1 MPASGRIWV
10 WEGPEAMAMWR
21 NVEDFAQLKTG
32 TSGTRLEPILQF
44 GPLLRVDHQS
54 TACDPPSLLSAKSI
68 KRVNNNHRNLQGT
81 NVKTIIGTGTWRGAH
96 HNSWHFIHLCP
107 LPLASSLRWGEQ
119 FVAFDNKQLARA
131 LVMLCCQCCPT
142 IVHPQGYE
150 HRGRTRGK
158 ELKSDVSS
166 WCMTFW
172 ERVLYEFAPVTVCDT
187 CDPYRGL
194 YGEVVWDRDTE
205 VKKQRLAFASVSCRK
220 DSQVMSSVTGV
231 QSREKIPQDVWF
243 GTLLRWSQMALHFPS
258 VEFVAMTVIGVA
270 VSYPDPDHPKS
281 KAICS
286 FDVCPS
292 LRQSLC
298 WIRPE
303 FIAPRNSG
311 QLQIAGPSRVGTWQT
326 CGGARCPLCSLCPWC
341 LRSFHLVTR
350 PFSCRRCKVQA
361 LGWLAWFAA
370 PWVLPKWCS
379 TGNGQSKKER
389 RKGKE
394 KERKGKEEKRKEK
407 KQKRTEKKRKDRK
420 EKKEKK
426 RTEKKRKEQKR
437 KKTRKKEKKK
447 ERKERKKRK
456 KEKKERKKR
465 KKEIKKERKKEKKER
480 KQERERTSSVDP
492 KLFSPCRR
500 YWLTCFR
507 ELNFFKRT
515 WPWTPLL

>member
-1 MPASGRIWV
+1 
-10 WEGPEAMAMWR
+10 
-21 NVEDFAQLKTG
+21 
-32 TSGTRLEPILQF
+32 
-44 GPLLRVDHQS
+44 
-54 TACDPPSLLSAKSI
+54 
-68 KRVNNNHRNLQGT
+68 
-81 NVKTIIGTGTWRGAH
+81 
-96 HNSWHFIHLCP
+96 
-107 LPLASSLRWGEQ
+107 
-119 FVAFDNKQLARA
+119 
-131 LVMLCCQCCPT
+131 
-142 IVHPQGYE
+142 
-150 HRGRTRGK
+150 
-158 ELKSDVSS
+158 
-166 WCMTFW
+166 
-172 ERVLYEFAPVTVCDT
+172 
-187 CDPYRGL
+187 
-194 YGEVVWDRDTE
+194 
-205 VKKQRLAFASVSCRK
+205 
-220 DSQVMSSVTGV
+220 
-231 QSREKIPQDVWF
+231 
-243 GTLLRWSQMALHFPS
+243 
-258 VEFVAMTVIGVA
+258 MTVIGVA

-394 KERKGKEEKRKEK
+394 RKRKGKEKRKKRKKTEKNRKEKKRQKRKKRKEK
-407 KQKRTEKKRKDRK
+407 NR
-420 EKKEKK
+420 KEKK
-426 RTEKKRKEQKR
+426 RTEKKKN
-437 KKTRKKEKKK
+437 KK
-447 ERKERKKRK
+447 ERKKERKKRK
-456 KEKKERKKR
+456 KERKEKKKRKKEKR

-500 YWLTCFR
+500 Y
-507 ELNFFKRT
+507 
-515 WPWTPLL
+515 

>member
-1 MPASGRIWV
+1 
-10 WEGPEAMAMWR
+10 
-21 NVEDFAQLKTG
+21 
-32 TSGTRLEPILQF
+32 
-44 GPLLRVDHQS
+44 
-54 TACDPPSLLSAKSI
+54 
-68 KRVNNNHRNLQGT
+68 
-81 NVKTIIGTGTWRGAH
+81 
-96 HNSWHFIHLCP
+96 
-107 LPLASSLRWGEQ
+107 
-119 FVAFDNKQLARA
+119 
-131 LVMLCCQCCPT
+131 
-142 IVHPQGYE
+142 
-150 HRGRTRGK
+150 
-158 ELKSDVSS
+158 
-166 WCMTFW
+166 
-172 ERVLYEFAPVTVCDT
+172 
-187 CDPYRGL
+187 
-194 YGEVVWDRDTE
+194 
-205 VKKQRLAFASVSCRK
+205 
-220 DSQVMSSVTGV
+220 
-231 QSREKIPQDVWF
+231 
-243 GTLLRWSQMALHFPS
+243 MALHFPS

-407 KQKRTEKKRKDRK
+407 TEKNRKEKKRQKRKKRK
-420 EKKEKK
+420 EKNRKEKK
-426 RTEKKRKEQKR
+426 RTEK

-480 KQERERTSSVDP
+480 KQERE
-492 KLFSPCRR
+492 
-500 YWLTCFR
+500 
-507 ELNFFKRT
+507 NFFCGSEIVLSVPQVLT
-515 WPWTPLL
+515 DLLPGVELLQKNVALNSAALGAPQASIHV